1 MRTISKELIP
11 QSWKD
16 HDLSI
21 KNYLWSH
28 RVLAYTKSTLGLLVL
43 LYGIFS
49 FRLGLLEVWVES
61 ILEHPFSRWL
71 LYLAAIGV
79 FWELVSLPFSIGHHS
94 IERSHKLSKQTYL
107 NWFWDRCKGYF
118 VGIIIG
124 TIALGALY
132 LCVLYASDLWWAV
145 ACVLFIGLSI
155 VLAQLAPVVL
165 IPLFFKLHPM
175 EPNPLK
181 ERLLNLCKKYGIN
194 VFEVYHLGMGD
205 KTEKG
210 NAAFVGLGK
219 TKRIMIGDTLYKK
232 YSEEE
237 VEAVFA
243 HELGHQLHNDL
254 WKGIGFSS
262 IMMFVSFYFAKLI
275 SETWA
280 LPYFESKFSD
290 PLGIFLFF
298 VVLSIVQMPMGVL
311 QAAFTRRMEN
321 AADDFALKKIGVGKA
336 LADSLEKLTVQ
347 NRSQFYPNPIREFLS
362 FSHPAPWRRI
372 LRLRQG

>member
-1 MRTISKELIP
+1 MQKLSKEAIP
-11 QSWKD
+11 QAWKD
-16 HDLSI
+16 HDNSI

-28 RVLAYTKSTLGLLVL
+28 RILSYTKSALGLFILAYGL
-43 LYGIFS
+43 LS
-49 FRLGLLEVWVES
+49 FRLGMVEVWVES
-61 ILEHPFSRWL
+61 TVEHPFTRWL
-71 LYLAAIGV
+71 LYLAVVGG
-79 FWELVSLPFSIGHHS
+79 FWEIVSLPFSIGHHS
-94 IERSHKLSKQTYL
+94 IEKAHKLSKQTYL
-107 NWFWDRCKGYF
+107 NWFWDRIKGYF
-118 VGIIIG
+118 VAIIIG

-132 LCVLYASDLWWAV
+132 LCVLYAGDYWWLA
-145 ACVLFIGLSI
+145 ACFLFIGLSI
-155 VLAQLAPVVL
+155 ILAQLAPVLL
-165 IPLFFKLHPM
+165 IPIFFKLHPM

-232 YSEEE
+232 HSEDE

-254 WKGIGFSS
+254 WKGIIFSS
-262 IMMFVSFYFAKLI
+262 LMMFATFYIAKLI
-275 SETWA
+275 CETWV
-280 LPYFESKFSD
+280 LPYYDSKFID

-298 VVLSIVQMPMGVL
+298 TVLSVVQIPVGVL
-311 QAAFTRRMEN
+311 QAAFTRKLEN
-321 AADDFALKKIGVGKA
+321 AADDFAFKTIGVGKA
-336 LADSLEKLTVQ
+336 LGDSLEKLTIQ

-372 LRLRQG
+372 LRLRQS